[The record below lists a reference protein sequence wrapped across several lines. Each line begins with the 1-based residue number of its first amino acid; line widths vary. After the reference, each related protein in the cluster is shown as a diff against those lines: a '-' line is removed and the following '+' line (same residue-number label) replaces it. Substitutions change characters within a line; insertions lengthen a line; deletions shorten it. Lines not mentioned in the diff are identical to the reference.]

1 MSAILYYSN
10 YCKNSQSLIQN
21 ISKSKIKEEL
31 HYCCIDKRVNKNGST
46 FIILENGHE
55 IILPPVIVKVPS
67 ILLLNKGHQVIS
79 GLNDILNYLKPQED
93 YMNQKATNYNGEPN
107 SFSFAS
113 FSGLGVVSDNY
124 SYLDQTPESL
134 TAKGNGG
141 LRQMYHYASIDLVDK
156 IETPQEDYIP
166 DKIGSNVSIEKIK
179 QSREENY
186 QIKKSNN

>member
-21 ISKSKIKEEL
+21 ISRSKIKEEL

-46 FIILENGHE
+46 FIILENGTE
-55 IILPPVIVKVPS
+55 IILPPTILKVPS

-93 YMNQKATNYNGEPN
+93 YMNHKATNYNGEPN
-107 SFSFAS
+107 SFSFS
-113 FSGLGVVSDNY
+113 SCSGSGLGVVSDNY
-124 SYLDQTPESL
+124 SYLDQSAESL

-141 LRQMYHYASIDLVDK
+141 LRQMYHYATIDLVDK

-166 DKIGSNVSIEKIK
+166 DKIGSDVSIEKLK
-179 QSREENY
+179 QSRDENY
-186 QIKKSNN
+186 KIKK